1 MQPKDNPDA
10 PQTTGDPQ
18 ADAATG
24 SQANPRPQD
33 SSPLTDGFTVSYAEL
48 LLKSAPHKTKEQD
61 VPADQ
66 MILNMGPQHP
76 STHGVL
82 RLELITDGEL
92 VTEVIPHLGYMHRCF
107 EKHCESLTYA
117 QIIPYVDRL
126 DYLGAM
132 NSEHCWAMAIEKLI
146 GIDGEIP
153 RRVEYIRV
161 LVAELNRIASHL
173 LAVGT
178 YGLDVGAVTA
188 FLWCFRDR
196 EHILGLLEWASGA
209 RLLYNYIWV
218 GGLMHDL
225 PPEFETRCQEF
236 VAYFLPK
243 LEELRILLQTNVIF
257 VERTANIGVLP
268 LRTAIA
274 YGVTGPMLR
283 ASGLRWDL
291 RRALGYSV
299 YPEIDFEVPIGTGQR
314 GSVGDC
320 WDRFAVR
327 VAEMHESTRIILQ
340 CVERLQKDCVRKPDF
355 DSRAACP
362 KRIRPVIDE
371 VYFRA
376 ENPRGELG
384 FYIRGEKNRDIPY
397 RVKARG
403 PSFSNLSVLPELGRG
418 VLLADLV
425 AIIGSLDIVLCEIDR

>member
-1 MQPKDNPDA
+1 MNPTDA
-10 PQTTGDPQ
+10 PKPFGYTTSYGELIRR
-18 ADAATG
+18 AAPTRT
-24 SQANPRPQD
+24 Q
-33 SSPLTDGFTVSYAEL
+33 
-48 LLKSAPHKTKEQD
+48 EQD
-61 VPADQ
+61 LPADQ

-82 RLELITDGEL
+82 RLELVTDGEL

-107 EKHCESLTYA
+107 EKHCESLTYS
-117 QIIPYVDRL
+117 QIIPFVDRL

-132 NSEHCWAMAIEKLI
+132 NSEHAWAMAVERLLGIEN
-146 GIDGEIP
+146 DIP

-178 YGLDVGAVTA
+178 YGIDLGAVTA
-188 FLWCFRDR
+188 FLWCLRDR
-196 EHILGLLEWASGA
+196 EHILNLLEWASGA
-209 RLLYNYIWV
+209 RLLYNYIWI

-225 PPEFETRCQEF
+225 PPQFEARALEFC
-236 VAYFLPK
+236 AYFAPK
-243 LEELRILLQTNVIF
+243 LAELSQLLETNRIF
-257 VERTANIGVLP
+257 VERTARVGVLP

-291 RRALGYSV
+291 RRAVGYSV
-299 YPEIDFEVPIGTGQR
+299 YPELEFEIPIGTGEM
-314 GSVGDC
+314 GELGDC

-327 VAEMHESTRIILQ
+327 VAEMGESLRIVRQ
-340 CVERLQKDCVRKPDF
+340 CAQRLLTDCGRGAGF
-355 DSRAACP
+355 DARAACP
-362 KRIRPVIDE
+362 KRVRPEREDI
-371 VYFRA
+371 YFRA

-384 FYIRGEKNRDIPY
+384 FYIQSQKSRDVPY

>member
-1 MQPKDNPDA
+1 MSTPD
-10 PQTTGDPQ
+10 
-18 ADAATG
+18 
-24 SQANPRPQD
+24 SPRPFGY
-33 SSPLTDGFTVSYAEL
+33 TTTYGEL
-48 LLKSAPHKTKEQD
+48 ILQSAPARTRESD
-61 VPADQ
+61 VPTDQ

-117 QIIPYVDRL
+117 QIIPFVDRL

-132 NSEHCWAMAIEKLI
+132 NSEHAWAMTVERLLGIEN
-146 GIDGEIP
+146 EIP

-173 LAVGT
+173 LAIGT
-178 YGLDVGAVTA
+178 YGIDVGAVTA
-188 FLWCFRDR
+188 FLWCLRDR
-196 EHILGLLEWASGA
+196 EHLLNLLEWASGA
-209 RLLYNYIWV
+209 RLLYNYIWI
-218 GGLMHDL
+218 GGLMHEL
-225 PPEFETRCQEF
+225 PPLFEERCLEFCT
-236 VAYFLPK
+236 YFAPK
-243 LEELRILLQTNVIF
+243 LLELRKLLETNRIF
-257 VERTANIGVLP
+257 VERTANVGVLP
-268 LRTAIA
+268 LHTAIA

-299 YPEIDFEVPIGTGQR
+299 YPELEFEIPVGTGAR
-314 GSVGDC
+314 GQVGDC

-327 VAEMHESTRIILQ
+327 VAEMGESARIVRQ
-340 CVERLQKDCVRKPDF
+340 CAERLLTDCPRTEGF
-355 DSRAACP
+355 DTRAACP
-362 KRIRPVIDE
+362 KRVRPERESI
-371 VYFRA
+371 YFRA

-384 FYIRGEKNRDIPY
+384 FYIQSQKNRDIPW

>member
-1 MQPKDNPDA
+1 MSSPE
-10 PQTTGDPQ
+10 
-18 ADAATG
+18 
-24 SQANPRPQD
+24 SPRPFGY
-33 SSPLTDGFTVSYAEL
+33 TTSYGEL
-48 LLKSAPHKTKEQD
+48 ILKSAPARTRESD

-117 QIIPYVDRL
+117 QIIPFVDRL

-132 NSEHCWAMAIEKLI
+132 NSEHAWAMTVERLLGIEA
-146 GIDGEIP
+146 EIP
-153 RRVEYIRV
+153 RRVEFIRV
-161 LVAELNRIASHL
+161 LVAELNRMASHL
-173 LAVGT
+173 LAIGT
-178 YGLDVGAVTA
+178 YGIDLGAVTA
-188 FLWCFRDR
+188 FLWCLRDR
-196 EHILGLLEWASGA
+196 EHILNLLEWASGA
-209 RLLYNYIWV
+209 RLLYNYIWI

-225 PPEFETRCQEF
+225 PPQFEERSLEFCD
-236 VAYFLPK
+236 YFAPK
-243 LEELRILLQTNVIF
+243 LLELRQLLESNRIF
-257 VERTANIGVLP
+257 VERTANVGVLP

-291 RRALGYSV
+291 RRAVGYSV
-299 YPEIDFEVPIGTGQR
+299 YPELEFEIPIGTGAR
-314 GSVGDC
+314 GQVGDC

-327 VAEMHESTRIILQ
+327 VAEMGESLRIVRQ
-340 CVERLQKDCVRKPDF
+340 CAERLLRDCTRGAGF
-355 DSRAACP
+355 DARAACP
-362 KRIRPVIDE
+362 KRVRPERESI
-371 VYFRA
+371 YFRA

-384 FYIRGEKNRDIPY
+384 FYIQSQKNRDIPY